1 MSIMKAISKWIDHE
15 LGIDKIELEL
25 EAGDLD

>member
-1 MSIMKAISKWIDHE
+1 MSIMKAISKWIDYE
-15 LGIDKIELEL
+15 LGIRNIDLEL